1 MVSSMGSLTQMA
13 AMMVGVMVS
22 EMVIWREKVTQMV
35 LVTSMVYSTAEIDL
49 VAEMLWDK
57 LMALWWVMLYRLQYL

>member
-35 LVTSMVYSTAEIDL
+35 LVTSMVYSTEIDL